1 MRAIKRFSSDDIVK
15 HMVESIDGAEAAEV
29 PFYHLVLDDF
39 FPAEI
44 YQEMLDRMPTSQSFR
59 ALAGRNNYN
68 IRADGTS
75 TRVKIDLFPEYL
87 RHMDGVQ
94 KELWKSVGRAF
105 CAPAVKAAF
114 VRRLAPGLKRRFG
127 DAYQSVGMFPIPM
140 LTRDTDGYRIPEHTD
155 TRWKGITV
163 QLYLPRDESQNG
175 IGTVFSERLA
185 DGSFR
190 RVTQMAFVPNHGYAF
205 AVGDNTWHSVDAIG
219 RQPKPRDSILH
230 TYFVDDSVFKKMRNR
245 GKRVGNFLGNELRHL
260 CV

>member
-1 MRAIKRFSSDDIVK
+1 MRAIKRFSPDNIVR
-15 HMVESIDGAEAAEV
+15 HMVERIDAAAAAEV
-29 PFYHLVLDDF
+29 PFYHLVLDGF

-44 YQEMLDRMPTSQSFR
+44 YQEMVDRMPTSDSFR
-59 ALAGRNNYN
+59 ALPGRNNYN
-68 IRADGTS
+68 IRSDGTS

-94 KELWKSVGRAF
+94 KELWNSVGRAL

-114 VRRLAPGLKRRFG
+114 IRRLAPGLKRRFG
-127 DAYQSVGMFPIPM
+127 DAYPSVGMFPIPM

-230 TYFVDDSVFKKMRNR
+230 TYFVDDTVYKKFRNR
-245 GKRVGNFLGNELRHL
+245 GKRVGNFFRTELRHL
-260 CV
+260 GV

>member
-1 MRAIKRFSSDDIVK
+1 MRAIKRFSPDNIVR
-15 HMVESIDGAEAAEV
+15 HMVERIDAAAAAEV
-29 PFYHLVLDDF
+29 PFYHLVLDGF

-44 YQEMLDRMPTSQSFR
+44 YQEMVDRMPTSDSFR
-59 ALAGRNNYN
+59 ARPGRNNYN
-68 IRADGTS
+68 IRSDGTS

-94 KELWKSVGRAF
+94 KELWNSVGRAL

-114 VRRLAPGLKRRFG
+114 IRRLGPGLKRRFG
-127 DAYQSVGMFPIPM
+127 DAYPSVGMFPIPM

-230 TYFVDDSVFKKMRNR
+230 TYFVDDTVFKKFRNR
-245 GKRVGNFLGNELRHL
+245 GKRVGNFFRNELRHL
-260 CV
+260 GV

>member
-1 MRAIKRFSSDDIVK
+1 MRAIKRFSPDNIVR
-15 HMVESIDGAEAAEV
+15 HMVERIDAAAAAEV
-29 PFYHLVLDDF
+29 PFYHLVLDGF

-44 YQEMLDRMPTSQSFR
+44 YQEMVDRMPTSDSFR
-59 ALAGRNNYN
+59 ALPGRNNYN
-68 IRADGTS
+68 IRSDGTS
-75 TRVKIDLFPEYL
+75 TRVKIDLFPEDL

-94 KELWKSVGRAF
+94 KELWNSVGRAL

-114 VRRLAPGLKRRFG
+114 IRRLAPGLKRRFG
-127 DAYQSVGMFPIPM
+127 DAYPSVGMFPIPM

-230 TYFVDDSVFKKMRNR
+230 TYFVDDTVFKKFRNR
-245 GKRVGNFLGNELRHL
+245 GKRVGNFFRNELRHL
-260 CV
+260 GV